1 MNEEIKKLTSDLL
14 DVLREYNPEELCA
27 IWQEWEKEL
36 DHEKFTPIV
45 REYCK
50 SLVEAVMLQKLE
62 KNIGAS
68 ESVGICLETLI

>member
-36 DHEKFTPIV
+36 DHEKFTPRV
-45 REYCK
+45 KEYCK
-50 SLVEAVMLQKLE
+50 SLVDAVLIEKLE
-62 KNIGAS
+62 EAAI
-68 ESVGICLETLI
+68 I